1 MKNTMSDPKV
11 VLFLEDLS
19 RLENPAMKSSRLL
32 ECSHA
37 HCDAWPYSKK
47 ALLCRAVVRS
57 FYVFVFVFI
66 LYVPLILHEISISNC
81 LTVSSSVC
89 SLSLGVVYSLSLQ
102 ISAMLACS
110 RTTGHLFSHTGQ
122 LTSTRSPVTHTMI
135 TGAMSRSS
143 LPSPLAASASKLTS
157 GYNKMTFKSAIRL
170 KPCYQDTHSAVSTS
184 TRC

>member
-11 VLFLEDLS
+11 VVLLEDLS
-19 RLENPAMKSSRLL
+19 RLQNPTMESSCLWRY
-32 ECSHA
+32 SHA

-57 FYVFVFVFI
+57 FYVFVFI

-89 SLSLGVVYSLSLQ
+89 SLSLGAVYSPSLQ
-102 ISAMLACS
+102 ISAILACS
-110 RTTGHLFSHTGQ
+110 RTTGHFFSHTGR
-122 LTSTRSPVTHTMI
+122 LTSIRSPVTHTTI

-143 LPSPLAASASKLTS
+143 PPSLLAASASKLTS

-170 KPCYQDTHSAVSTS
+170 KPCYQGTHSAVSTS